1 MTEFLK
7 QKEGSIIDV
16 LINFSKNFKAFFDQG
31 KYMLMVYE
39 RHPQLHLVDAR
50 YKLLD
55 LRLPVYLPLVTDRN
69 GLSEMVGLF
78 IVVIVF

>member
-1 MTEFLK
+1 MAEFLK

-16 LINFSKNFKAFFDQG
+16 LIYFSQNFKALFYQE
-31 KYMLMVYE
+31 KYMLIVYE

-55 LRLPVYLPLVTDRN
+55 LRLPVYLLLVTDRN
-69 GLSEMVGLF
+69 GLSEMIGLF
-78 IVVIVF
+78 IILIVF

>member
-1 MTEFLK
+1 MAEFLK

-16 LINFSKNFKAFFDQG
+16 LIYFSQNFKALFYQE
-31 KYMLMVYE
+31 KYMLIVYE

-55 LRLPVYLPLVTDRN
+55 LRLPVYLLLVTDRN
-69 GLSEMVGLF
+69 GLSEMIGFF
-78 IVVIVF
+78 IILIVF

>member
-1 MTEFLK
+1 MAEFLK

-16 LINFSKNFKAFFDQG
+16 LIYFSQNFKALFYQD
-31 KYMLMVYE
+31 KYMLIVYE

-55 LRLPVYLPLVTDRN
+55 LRLPVYLLLVTDRN
-69 GLSEMVGLF
+69 GLSEMIGLF
-78 IVVIVF
+78 IILIVF

>member
-1 MTEFLK
+1 MAEFLK

-16 LINFSKNFKAFFDQG
+16 LIYFSQNFKALFYQE
-31 KYMLMVYE
+31 KYMLIVYE

-55 LRLPVYLPLVTDRN
+55 LRLPVYLLLVTDRN
-69 GLSEMVGLF
+69 GLSEIVGLF
-78 IVVIVF
+78 IILIVF

>member
-1 MTEFLK
+1 
-7 QKEGSIIDV
+7 
-16 LINFSKNFKAFFDQG
+16 
-31 KYMLMVYE
+31 MLMVYE

-50 YKLLD
+50 YKPLD
-55 LRLPVYLPLVTDRN
+55 LRLPVYLLLVTDRN